1 MSEEPASGSGAER
14 LAELRA
20 SAKGWHGVQMAVL
33 GFIGLCGVLQR
44 DGDENPSWLELWALL
59 LPVAALL
66 TALWAIVLVGRAAW
80 PLYGPAP
87 EYPADS
93 GYEVRL
99 RRTSRQL
106 SRGLALTSSPSPCS
120 RSGRGRHGGR
130 RSRPRA
136 TSSCARAR
144 DRRFAGSS
152 PPAGPTASCASSRD
166 ARRSGS
172 RWHRSARCAPSTA
185 TDAICATRS
194 AVCAA
199 ITRRRDGPLGQ
210 TPEERSDRGRMNALA
225 AARISDGFLPWSNG
239 LGKG

>member
-44 DGDENPSWLELWALL
+44 DGDGNPSWLELWTLL

-106 SRGLALTSSPSPCS
+106 SRGLVLTFVSVALLALGT
-120 RSGRGRHGGR
+120 
-130 RSRPRA
+130 
-136 TSSCARAR
+136 
-144 DRRFAGSS
+144 GSS
-152 PPAGPTASCASSRD
+152 WWPSESPASNVELRT
-166 ARRSGS
+166 
-172 RWHRSARCAPSTA
+172 SAGQTLCGELA
-185 TDAICATRS
+185 TDGP
-194 AVCAA
+194 
-199 ITRRRDGPLGQ
+199 DGELRVLAGGQ
-210 TPEERSDRGRMNALA
+210 TVRIALA
-225 AARISDGFLPWSNG
+225 QVSSLRAVDGC
-239 LGKG
+239 